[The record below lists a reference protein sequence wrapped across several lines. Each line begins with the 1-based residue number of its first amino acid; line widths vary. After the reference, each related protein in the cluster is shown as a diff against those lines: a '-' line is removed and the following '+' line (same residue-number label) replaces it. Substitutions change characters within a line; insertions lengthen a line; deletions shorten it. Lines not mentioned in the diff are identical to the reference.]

1 MVKLVSFNDS
11 QVGNYL
17 TPRFMASAVPTIL
30 IANNM
35 LLQILAAWPD
45 PTGPQYTMF
54 LPTCSSIALALG
66 NCSSGPPTMKVKVP
80 ALAAITPA
88 NSHEKDESQ

>member
-1 MVKLVSFNDS
+1 
-11 QVGNYL
+11 
-17 TPRFMASAVPTIL
+17 
-30 IANNM
+30 
-35 LLQILAAWPD
+35 
-45 PTGPQYTMF
+45 MF

-88 NSHEKDESQ
+88 NSHENDESQ